1 MKQNKNKRTSYD
13 LRKKTKIN
21 YIETDSEHESI
32 NEVNKL
38 DIVLDLLTNLDRQL
52 NNQYKKY

>member
-13 LRKKTKIN
+13 LRKKKKIN

-38 DIVLDLLTNLDRQL
+38 DLVLDLLTNLDR
-52 NNQYKKY
+52 